1 MHVVQVGVGSGG
13 IAVLDLVARDD
24 RVTRL
29 TLIDP
34 DTYQPHNVHRHL
46 FRAGAVGRLKVE
58 LAAEWVTGVRPGLAI
73 DVWPVDVTSP
83 AEQGRLRELVGI
95 CDVGVCAV
103 DAERAKYH
111 FDELFRRAGRP
122 WTLGEVLS
130 GGVGGWVH
138 RFKSGG
144 PCYGCVASHLQR
156 AIPAAHA
163 DPAAP
168 PTDYADP
175 VRPVPANKAS
185 VAAIAALHALATLE
199 LLAGPAESASW
210 LMPLAVV
217 PDVFPEPFRG
227 RRLTIPRDP
236 ACLVCADRSAPS
248 GAALDAAVD
257 DALGRLG

>member
-1 MHVVQVGVGSGG
+1 MHLVQVGVGSGG
-13 IAVLDLVARDD
+13 IAVLDLIARDD

-29 TLIDP
+29 TLLDP
-34 DTYQPHNVHRHL
+34 DVYQAHNVHRHL
-46 FRAGAVGRLKVE
+46 FPAACVGRLKVE
-58 LAAEWVTGVRPGLAI
+58 LAAEWVAGVRPGVA
-73 DVWPVDVTSP
+73 VEAWPVDVTAP
-83 AEQGRLRELVGI
+83 AEQGRVRGLVAG
-95 CDVGVCAV
+95 CDVSVCAV
-103 DAERAKYH
+103 DGERAKYH

-138 RFKSGG
+138 RFVPGG

-156 AIPAAHA
+156 AIPTAHA

-168 PTDYADP
+168 PADYADP
-175 VRPVPANKAS
+175 AHPVPANKAS
-185 VAAIAALHALATLE
+185 VAAVAALHALATLE
-199 LLAGPAESASW
+199 LLAGPASAASW
-210 LMPLAVV
+210 LMPLTVV
-217 PDVFPEPFRG
+217 SGVFPEPFRG